1 MLGIYNY
8 TVILTYVSMLV
19 SILGV
24 SFATSGCFA
33 EGLVCLL
40 VSGLLDTFDGKIAS
54 TKKDRTADE
63 KRFGIQIDSLSDL
76 VCFGFL
82 PAMLAYQWVIR
93 SSLSRPI
100 GWITLAV
107 CGLYVLA
114 ALIRLAWFNVDEE
127 NRQDRM
133 AVPGER
139 ELYYGLPVTTSA
151 LIIPSAFL
159 ISFLLRDGAAGGLI
173 PPCVLFVM
181 AFAFLIP
188 FKLKKPAMFGKL
200 FMAALGLALLVLV
213 LLVLR
218 T

>member
-54 TKKDRTADE
+54 TKKDRTPDE

-114 ALIRLAWFNVDEE
+114 ALIRLA
-127 NRQDRM
+127 
-133 AVPGER
+133 
-139 ELYYGLPVTTSA
+139 SA